1 MSRLVRHVMTE
12 SPKTLGPAMTAEDAA
27 GLMAKY
33 DVGAI
38 PVVDDETLVGLVTD
52 RDLVVRVLAAREDPA
67 QVELGSILTK
77 SPVTVTPD
85 MRLSEA
91 RELMQRH
98 RVRRLPVV
106 KADALVGIVSL
117 GDLAVAD
124 PSRRAIG
131 DTIEAISESEDT
143 ADMNAGPSIGAPDR
157 S

>member
-12 SPKTLGPAMTAEDAA
+12 APKTLGPAMTAEDAA

-33 DVGAI
+33 DVGVI

-52 RDLVVRVLAAREDPA
+52 RDLVVRVLAARQDPA
-67 QVELGSILTK
+67 EVQLAAIATT
-77 SPVTVTPD
+77 SPVTVSPD
-85 MRLSEA
+85 TRLSEA
-91 RELMQRH
+91 RELMQHH

-106 KADALVGIVSL
+106 KAEELVGIVSL

-131 DTIEAISESEDT
+131 DTIEAISESEETTDT
-143 ADMNAGPSIGAPDR
+143 NAGPPIGTPDR
-157 S
+157 R

>member
-1 MSRLVRHVMTE
+1 
-12 SPKTLGPAMTAEDAA
+12 
-27 GLMAKY
+27 
-33 DVGAI
+33 
-38 PVVDDETLVGLVTD
+38 
-52 RDLVVRVLAAREDPA
+52 
-67 QVELGSILTK
+67 
-77 SPVTVTPD
+77 

-143 ADMNAGPSIGAPDR
+143 ADMNAGPPIGAPDR

>member
-12 SPKTLGPAMTAEDAA
+12 SPKTLGPTMTAEDAA

-33 DVGAI
+33 DVGVI
-38 PVVDDETLVGLVTD
+38 PIVEDETLVGLVTD

-67 QVELGSILTK
+67 RVALGSIATR
-77 SPVTVTPD
+77 SPVTIGPD
-85 MRLSEA
+85 TRLSEA
-91 RELMQRH
+91 RGLMQQH

-106 KADALVGIVSL
+106 KADDLVGIVSL

-131 DTIEAISESEDT
+131 DTIEAISESEET
-143 ADMNAGPSIGAPDR
+143 ADMNPGPAIGSPRR